1 MDRKQQ
7 HIEERIAELKAEL
20 TALGRMRPGS
30 LSKQARARG
39 GGYFQVSYSRAGRL
53 HCDYVRPDYEPVVRA
68 EIQTYR
74 RYRELT
80 RLWVDLE
87 LELSR
92 HMQRLAAGE
101 QGDP

>member
-1 MDRKQQ
+1 MDQKQQ
-7 HIEERIAELKAEL
+7 RLETRIAELKAEL

-30 LSKQARARG
+30 LSRQARTRG
-39 GGYFQVSYSRAGRL
+39 SGYFQVSYSRAGKP
-53 HCDYVRPDYEPVVRA
+53 HSDYVRPDYEPVIRA

-80 RLWVDLE
+80 RQWVDLE

-92 HMQRLAAGE
+92 LRQRLAAGD
-101 QGDP
+101 QGQP

>member
-1 MDRKQQ
+1 MDRKQA
-7 HIEERIAELKAEL
+7 HIEARIAELKAEL

-30 LSKQARARG
+30 LSKQARTRG

-68 EIQTYR
+68 EIKTYR

-92 HMQRLAAGE
+92 HRQRLAAGE

>member
-1 MDRKQQ
+1 MDKKQQ
-7 HIEERIAELKAEL
+7 HVEARIAELKAEL

-30 LSKQARARG
+30 LSKQARTRG

-87 LELSR
+87 LELSMHR
-92 HMQRLAAGE
+92 QRLAAGE

>member
-7 HIEERIAELKAEL
+7 QLQDSIAEIKAEL
-20 TALGRMRPGS
+20 TALGRLRPGS

-39 GGYFQVSYSRAGRL
+39 SSYFQITCTHKGRTR
-53 HCDYVRPDYEPVVRA
+53 CEYVRADYEPVIRE

-74 RYRELT
+74 RYRDLT
-80 RLWVDLE
+80 RQWVAME

-92 HMQRLAAGE
+92 LRQNQAAGR
-101 QGDP
+101 QGCP

>member
-30 LSKQARARG
+30 LSKQARKRG